1 MKKGIFFGTVS
12 MAMMLALAGCGDEK
26 RNVNTSDKTNAG
38 QTESSEDIQSETGN
52 ADAESR
58 FEDSLV
64 LTLDYTDDD
73 VLTAPDN
80 AYLFS
85 DKLTLPIK
93 FDDLLDYQ
101 VSSHEHVDGDDSP
114 LATYKLSD
122 QLEEDTYEVDGSEL
136 IVLYDKSYTSVAD
149 EGGIHMPSLRI
160 GKDGEKNTLKGY
172 VNDGMWWL
180 DDKVGSY
187 ADGLGIDD
195 EEMQKLESAMGDE
208 NESFCLKVMV
218 NRFGNP
224 NFINVA
230 FSDMAEAIDGTVNT
244 EKYESGICVNQYTVG
259 WIYDDYQ
266 IYAYVV
272 ECPRTTS
279 SGEHSVVINE
289 MDVMYYSSGF
299 DSTERGENMVTDLL
313 KIRNEQYPDVSLYA
327 RTDIGASARTSTGTE
342 NAASDNENTAVTE
355 ESTLAGKSNYV
366 DCDRDFS
373 EQANDDLIF
382 IDDCYK
388 IGDKFV
394 VAGNIQKGNFQQG
407 DAVYVKLANG
417 MVVEGTLSAME
428 ANTNRD
434 GYAMIIDGLDESD
447 REYVR
452 ASYVIKK

>member
-1 MKKGIFFGTVS
+1 MKKGIFWGTVS

-26 RNVNTSDKTNAG
+26 QNVNTSDKINAG

-64 LTLDYTDDD
+64 LTLDYTDED
-73 VLTAPDN
+73 VLPAPDN

-136 IVLYDKSYTSVAD
+136 IVLCDKSYTSVAD

-172 VNDGMWWL
+172 VNDGKWWL
-180 DDKVGSY
+180 NDKVGSY

-230 FSDMAEAIDGTVNT
+230 SSDMAEAIDGTVNT

-266 IYAYVV
+266 IYAFVV

-279 SGEHSVVINE
+279 SGEYSVVINE

-299 DSTERGENMVTDLL
+299 DSTVRGENMVTDLL

-327 RTDIGASARTSTGTE
+327 RTDIGASARTSTG
-342 NAASDNENTAVTE
+342 TE

>member
-1 MKKGIFFGTVS
+1 MKKGIFWGTVS

-26 RNVNTSDKTNAG
+26 QNVNTSDKTNAG

-64 LTLDYTDDD
+64 LTLDYTDED
-73 VLTAPDN
+73 VLPAPDN

-136 IVLYDKSYTSVAD
+136 IVLCDKSYTSVAD

-172 VNDGMWWL
+172 VNDGKWWL
-180 DDKVGSY
+180 NDKVGSY

-230 FSDMAEAIDGTVNT
+230 SSDMAEAIDGTVNT

-266 IYAYVV
+266 IYAFVV

-299 DSTERGENMVTDLL
+299 DSTVRGENIVTDLL

-327 RTDIGASARTSTGTE
+327 RTDI
-342 NAASDNENTAVTE
+342 AASDNENTAVTE